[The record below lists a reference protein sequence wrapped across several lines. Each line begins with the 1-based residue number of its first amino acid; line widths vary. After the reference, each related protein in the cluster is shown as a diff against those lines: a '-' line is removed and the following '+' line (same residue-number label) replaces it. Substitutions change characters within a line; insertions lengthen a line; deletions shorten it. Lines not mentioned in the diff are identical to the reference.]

1 MSKAFTP
8 FFILIIMSCLIL
20 IWDNSTLHPG
30 SLLQQEP
37 THVSGKWMDG
47 WETRRKRIPG
57 HDFCI
62 IKLGLPG
69 MVSELAPT
77 KVVCWP
83 LSRVGLSVSS
93 ITMVIIGLWTAWQ
106 CELCLCKS
114 RRKAIKLDY
123 TVNSITMLKG
133 DCQYFLSLGN
143 HLTPLFCSLGT
154 WIWKLATSNL
164 SWPLI

>member
-1 MSKAFTP
+1 
-8 FFILIIMSCLIL
+8 
-20 IWDNSTLHPG
+20 
-30 SLLQQEP
+30 
-37 THVSGKWMDG
+37 MDG

-77 KVVCWP
+77 KVVYWP
-83 LSRVGLSVSS
+83 LSRVGLSVSVSS
-93 ITMVIIGLWTAWQ
+93 IIMVIIGLWTAWQ

-143 HLTPLFCSLGT
+143 HLTSFL
-154 WIWKLATSNL
+154 
-164 SWPLI
+164 LIRYLDLEIGNE